1 MKNWDFLF
9 SLCLNTQQWE
19 FGPQKNM
26 TYFICSTINMM
37 MSLFKQHK
45 ISLVSLPTLSKCV
58 IGLIVCM
65 CACVLINQEK
75 QHRVVF
81 SSLLCDLL
89 KEQRMCKY
97 NNFASL
103 LKMLLIILSSLNELP
118 LITLIF
124 KLPIEWSS
132 QKILVHTVF
141 VYLIIN
147 WCCWWKRG
155 RAEWKQ
161 NERWERSL
169 CHKETRRERNA
180 CQENLC

>member
-1 MKNWDFLF
+1 MA
-9 SLCLNTQQWE
+9 
-19 FGPQKNM
+19 
-26 TYFICSTINMM
+26 YFICSTINMM

-58 IGLIVCM
+58 IGLIVCV

-89 KEQRMCKY
+89 KEQRTCKN

-124 KLPIEWSS
+124 KLSNEWSS
-132 QKILVHTVF
+132 QKILVHNARIVF
-141 VYLIIN
+141 CLSDNKLMLLIK
-147 WCCWWKRG
+147 KRPG
-155 RAEWKQ
+155 RMKTEW
-161 NERWERSL
+161 EMRALTLS
-169 CHKETRRERNA
+169 
-180 CQENLC
+180 